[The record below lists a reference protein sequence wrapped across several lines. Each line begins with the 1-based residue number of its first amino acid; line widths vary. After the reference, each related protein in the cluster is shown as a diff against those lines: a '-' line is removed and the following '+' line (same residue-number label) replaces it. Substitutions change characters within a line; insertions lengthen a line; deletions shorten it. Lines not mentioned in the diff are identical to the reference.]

1 MYHSSSSSNRPTSLS
16 SYLLLGI
23 CALVS
28 EIGCTGDK
36 DTAEVSVIP
45 TAEPPPQPSSP
56 SLRRLTIAQYQNI
69 ILDTFGEGLLVPSNL
84 EPDVET
90 EGFKSLGAGISSI
103 SPVGVERYENASYS
117 IAEQIIAE
125 PDRLAYGSPVI

>member
-1 MYHSSSSSNRPTSLS
+1 MYHSSSSSNRPTALSPCFILSICSLIS
-16 SYLLLGI
+16 G
-23 CALVS
+23 
-28 EIGCTGDK
+28 IGCTGDK
-36 DTAEVSVIP
+36 DTAEVSIVP

-69 ILDTFGEGLLVPSNL
+69 VMDTFGEGLLVPANL

-125 PDRLAYGSPVI
+125 KAD